1 MPSLGRSEIGGVWPH
16 NQYLCEATCN
26 VTAISCSKP
35 QIMALDCSAAD
46 QSAVQGSH
54 KMHHPKLKTK
64 PEQRENQLLS
74 FNPNTGELLGSVPI
88 FDEHAVRTAVARARS
103 AQPAWA
109 ALPLQDRIKVMRL
122 IQETLVDHAG
132 EIAALVSQEMGKT
145 ETDSLIGDVLIVLT
159 SLTGYLD
166 QAPGVLRTRRQR
178 QGLLHSTKRTYIV
191 REPLG
196 VVAVI
201 SPFNFPVLLS
211 LQSAFAAL
219 IAGNAVVHKP
229 SEYASLTALRI
240 RDLLHADGLPH
251 DLFQVVTGAGDT
263 GRALVHAAV
272 NHITFVGSSEAGR
285 KVAAAAGEQLIPVTL
300 ELSGNNAMIVLD
312 DAPLPRAV
320 HGALAYAFFA
330 NGQLCA
336 SVSRLYVHEA
346 IAASFIEQLQ
356 TRLAGW
362 DVSTNI
368 QPGGADVTAL
378 LSEEALARVE
388 DHVQEAV
395 AAGAQVLSGG
405 KRRDAGGAP
414 LYLPT
419 ILTNTTPDM
428 IVMREE
434 TFGPVL
440 CVMEV
445 KDAAEAVALANDSP
459 YGLTASIWTQDDDR
473 AWTIARQLQ
482 VATVAVNDHLWPFF
496 APEVPWGGIKA
507 SGLGRVGG
515 AEGLRAMTYP
525 KVISFDRLNLP
536 REIYWFPRPKW
547 LHFALL
553 MLIPLL
559 YSRRPRKRLK
569 ALFNLIV
576 GLVRTGK

>member
-1 MPSLGRSEIGGVWPH
+1 
-16 NQYLCEATCN
+16 
-26 VTAISCSKP
+26 
-35 QIMALDCSAAD
+35 
-46 QSAVQGSH
+46 
-54 KMHHPKLKTK
+54 MHQPKLQKK

-74 FNPNTGELLGSVPI
+74 LNPNTGELLGSVPI

-109 ALPLQDRIKVMRL
+109 ARSLQERIRIMQL
-122 IQETLVDHAG
+122 IQETLVDHVA
-132 EIAALVSQEMGKT
+132 EIATLVSLEMGKT
-145 ETDSLIGDVLIVLT
+145 ETDSLIGDALLVLT
-159 SLTGYLD
+159 SLTGYLN
-166 QAPGVLRTRRQR
+166 QAPGALRTKRQR

-229 SEYASLTALRI
+229 SEYAPLTALRI
-240 RDLLHADGLPH
+240 REFLLAAGLPP

-263 GRALVHAAV
+263 GNALVHAAV
-272 NHITFVGSSEAGR
+272 DHISFIGSSAMGR
-285 KVAAAAGEQLIPVTL
+285 KVAAAAGEQLIPATL
-300 ELSGNNAMIVLD
+300 ELGGNNAMIVLD

-320 HGALAYAFFA
+320 HGALAWAYGA
-330 NGQLCA
+330 NGQMCGA
-336 SVSRLYVHEA
+336 VSCLYVHKA
-346 IAASFIEQLQ
+346 IATSFIEQLQ
-356 TRLAGW
+356 TQLAGW

-368 QPGGADVTAL
+368 QPEGADVTAL

-388 DHVQEAV
+388 NHVQEAV
-395 AAGAQVLSGG
+395 TAGAQVLCGG
-405 KRRDAGGAP
+405 KRQEGEDAP
-414 LYLPT
+414 LFPPT
-419 ILTNTTPDM
+419 ILINTTPNM
-428 IVMREE
+428 SIMREE

-445 KDAAEAVALANDSP
+445 KDDAEAVALVNDSP
-459 YGLTASIWTQDDDR
+459 YGLTASVWTRNNDR
-473 AWTIARQLQ
+473 AWTVARNLN

-515 AEGLRAMTYP
+515 AEGLQTMTYQ
-525 KVISFDRLNLP
+525 KVISYDRLNLP

-547 LHFALL
+547 LYFALL

-569 ALFNLIV
+569 ALFDLIT
-576 GLVRTGK
+576 GLVRKRT